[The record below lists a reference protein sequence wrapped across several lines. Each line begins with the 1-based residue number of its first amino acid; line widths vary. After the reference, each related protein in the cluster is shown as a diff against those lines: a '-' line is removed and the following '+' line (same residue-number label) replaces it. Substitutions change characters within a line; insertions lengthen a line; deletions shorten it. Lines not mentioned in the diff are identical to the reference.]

1 MNRQTIFNAVGVAA
15 LLGAA
20 AAWAGESGTAF
31 PAEWEHTLRA
41 AQKEGKLA
49 VYMWRLESLDK
60 TIQAFQKRYPEIR
73 VTTVA
78 LRGADLATRLMTER
92 RAGKFLWDVCIC
104 GTTTPYNVFHLG
116 KALDPIKPALI
127 LAEITDR
134 SKWWGGKHYYVEPEG
149 QYIFVFVGNVMGD
162 VAAYHTTVVD
172 PGEFTSFWDFLHP
185 KWKGKIVIKDPRVP
199 GSGAGNMR
207 WIYYHPALGARFL
220 KQLFGEMGV
229 TLNRE
234 ERQATDWLAKGKAA
248 VCFSCGQTD
257 ISRAKQQGLPVE
269 MFYSA
274 VWKEG
279 AGMNAQVNTVALLNR
294 APHPNSAKLFIN
306 WLLSREGQTTYQ
318 ELSVS
323 GGSPS
328 ESLRV
333 DISKEII
340 PPKLRRV
347 AGVEYVMVD
356 RAEWMDMTPIHS
368 VINGALEQAGK
379 K

>member
-1 MNRQTIFNAVGVAA
+1 
-15 LLGAA
+15 
-20 AAWAGESGTAF
+20 
-31 PAEWEHTLRA
+31 
-41 AQKEGKLA
+41 
-49 VYMWRLESLDK
+49 
-60 TIQAFQKRYPEIR
+60 
-73 VTTVA
+73 
-78 LRGADLATRLMTER
+78 MTER

-104 GTTTPYNVFHLG
+104 GTTTPYNVFHQG

-127 LAEITDR
+127 LPEITDE
-134 SKWWGGKHYYVEPEG
+134 SKWWGRKHYYVEPEG
-149 QYIFVFVGNVMGD
+149 QYILVFVGNVMGD
-162 VAAYHTTVVD
+162 VAAYNTTLVN

-185 KWKGKIVIKDPRVP
+185 KWIGKIVIKDPRVP

-207 WIYYHPALGARFL
+207 WIYYHPGLGARFIR
-220 KQLFGEMGV
+220 QLFGEMGV

-234 ERQATDWLAKGKAA
+234 ERLATDWLAKGKSAI
-248 VCFSCGQTD
+248 CFSCGQTD

-274 VWKEG
+274 TWKEG
-279 AGMNAQVNTVALLNR
+279 AGMNAQVNTVALLKR
-294 APHPNSAKLFIN
+294 APHPNAAKLFVN
-306 WLLSREGQTTYQ
+306 WLLSREGQTIYQ

-333 DISKEII
+333 DISKEKI
-340 PPKLRRV
+340 PPKLRRLP
-347 AGVEYVMVD
+347 GVEYVMVD

-368 VINGALEQAGK
+368 VINEALERAVK